1 MFKCS
6 IRNYID
12 NISKTPNEAYKDLV
26 QATIDSQWYNTT
38 QLYTIKEQ
46 KALPFCDDY
55 IEYEAWVDT
64 ISDTL
69 VNTNKD
75 YSNFVRIL
83 FRDINHQQNYKG
95 QYYKICLDDE
105 HEETYIC
112 YDRMNKLGQ
121 TCEFK
126 CVRCNNVLTWMDED
140 GSIQKYP
147 CYLGTDIS
155 STNNLINKDGIIPNT
170 RMIILV
176 QANKNTKSI
185 IRNQRFMFEHS
196 TTFKVEEINNYMQ
209 EQGTDGEVTCV
220 KIYIDY
226 STILPTDN
234 TELNICDYYLDD
246 YKLTIQEKDI
256 EQIPSS
262 SGKFTAILQKNGNI
276 VEEELEWFADN
287 ETLYLQEDGS
297 YYVMGMDGDYTTVT
311 CRMKHNPN
319 VFDTTNVN
327 IVQTYPLNKS
337 LKVYPIITE
346 LSEKSSV
353 EFNCNV
359 YVDGKVE
366 ESEIVCV
373 PSGTNSD
380 NYLLENTENGYKLTN
395 INKSTKKLKLVFKSD
410 DCEDVE
416 MLIKLNGLL

>member
-6 IRNYID
+6 IRNYVD
-12 NISKTPNEAYKDLV
+12 NIIRTPNDSYKDLV
-26 QATIDSQWYNTT
+26 QATIDSQWENTT
-38 QLYTIKEQ
+38 QLYNIKEQ
-46 KALPFCDDY
+46 QGLPFVDDY
-55 IEYEAWVDT
+55 MEYEAWVDT

-83 FRDINHQQNYKG
+83 FRDIDHKQNYKG
-95 QYYKICLDDE
+95 QYYKLCLDGE

-112 YDRMNKLGQ
+112 YDRMKKLSQ

-126 CVRCNNVLTWMDED
+126 CVRCNNILTWMDKD
-140 GSIQKYP
+140 GNIYTYP

-176 QANKNTKSI
+176 QANENTKSI
-185 IRNQRFMFEHS
+185 IRNQRFMFEHT

-234 TELNICDYYLDD
+234 TTLNVCDYYLNT

-256 EQIPSS
+256 LQLANAN
-262 SGKFTAILQKNGNI
+262 GKLNAILQRNGEI
-276 VEEELEWFADN
+276 VTEELEWSCDN
-287 ETLYLQEDGS
+287 STIYLQDDGN
-297 YYVMGMDGDYTTVT
+297 YYVMGGVGDETTVT
-311 CRMKHNPN
+311 CKMKNNPN
-319 VFDTTNVN
+319 IFDTTKIT
-327 IVQTYPLNKS
+327 IVEDYLPDKKI
-337 LKVYPIITE
+337 KVYPVITE

-353 EFNCNV
+353 EFNCKV
-359 YVDGKVE
+359 YVEGDKT
-366 ESEIVCV
+366 SEVVACV
-373 PSGTNSD
+373 ASGVNSS
-380 NYLLENTENGYKLTN
+380 NYQLTETLDGYKLTN
-395 INKSTKKLKLVFKSD
+395 IKKTTKPLQLKFSAENCD
-410 DCEDVE
+410 DVI
-416 MLIKLNGLL
+416 MTIKLNGLL